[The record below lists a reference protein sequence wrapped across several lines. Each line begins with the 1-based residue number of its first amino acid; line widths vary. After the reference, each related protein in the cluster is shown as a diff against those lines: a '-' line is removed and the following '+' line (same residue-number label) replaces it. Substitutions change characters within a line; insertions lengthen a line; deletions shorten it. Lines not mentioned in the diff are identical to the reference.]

1 MTPKNTL
8 TVAFALLALNLPMA
22 AAHAHAEHGKPQ
34 FGGVVAEAGEVQ
46 CEIVA
51 KDGKITVHVS
61 NHGNPVDVSGASRAK
76 YEAVR
81 EHEVAELAANREP
94 LIEEET
100 EAQAEI
106 AGELHRAAGIGDDG
120 CRRFIHAGDL
130 PFHRAHNADAA
141 AQI

>member
-1 MTPKNTL
+1 MTRKNTL

-61 NHGNPVDVSGASRAK
+61 NHGNPIDVSGASAKLTVLSGASRSEVELKPAGGDRLEGQGSIASGAKLLINLQWPGKKPLQARA
-76 YEAVR
+76 VMR
-81 EHEVAELAANREP
+81 
-94 LIEEET
+94 
-100 EAQAEI
+100 
-106 AGELHRAAGIGDDG
+106 
-120 CRRFIHAGDL
+120 
-130 PFHRAHNADAA
+130 
-141 AQI
+141 

>member
-1 MTPKNTL
+1 MTRKNTL

-61 NHGNPVDVSGASRAK
+61 NHGNPVDVSGASAKLTVLSGASRSEVELKPAGGDRLEGQGSIASGAKLLINLQWPGKKPLQARA
-76 YEAVR
+76 VMR
-81 EHEVAELAANREP
+81 
-94 LIEEET
+94 
-100 EAQAEI
+100 
-106 AGELHRAAGIGDDG
+106 
-120 CRRFIHAGDL
+120 
-130 PFHRAHNADAA
+130 
-141 AQI
+141 